1 MIIIQKIVFLDQF
14 GPLGIKIKTWTQNE
28 LYGLVVL
35 PTVPTVGRYVKSTSV
50 RPLTTRFAN
59 LA

>member
-35 PTVPTVGRYVKSTSV
+35 LVPTYRGQVCEKYIC
-50 RPLTTRFAN
+50 A
-59 LA
+59 AAHH